1 MFLNENL
8 QMKSKRLNGFLRGFF
23 DGIVC
28 PYKFLLF
35 SFEMPEI
42 DYSKCNIESDWV
54 EVGKTMIDAAKK
66 MGNDSCERGLY
77 HG

>member
-1 MFLNENL
+1 
-8 QMKSKRLNGFLRGFF
+8 MKSKRFNGFLRGFF

-66 MGNDSCERGLY
+66 MGNDSCEIGLY
-77 HG
+77 HGYI

>member
-1 MFLNENL
+1 
-8 QMKSKRLNGFLRGFF
+8 MKSKIFNGFLRGFF

-35 SFEMPEI
+35 SFDMPEI

-54 EVGKTMIDAAKK
+54 EVGKTMIDAANKI
-66 MGNDSCERGLY
+66 GNDSCEIGLY
-77 HG
+77 HGYI

>member
-1 MFLNENL
+1 MFLDENL
-8 QMKSKRLNGFLRGFF
+8 QMKSKRFNGFLRGFF

-66 MGNDSCERGLY
+66 MGNDSCKR
-77 HG
+77 